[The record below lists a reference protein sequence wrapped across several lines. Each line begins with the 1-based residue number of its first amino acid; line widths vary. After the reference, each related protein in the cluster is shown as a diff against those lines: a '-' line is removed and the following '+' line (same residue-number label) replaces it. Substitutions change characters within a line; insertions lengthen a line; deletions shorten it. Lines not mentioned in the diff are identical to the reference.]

1 MSAIFI
7 YAIKS
12 AICLALL
19 YLPYTL
25 LMRRDTFYSFNRIV
39 LMGIVLL
46 ALVLPALDLPVF
58 DNGILSGISGK
69 GRAII
74 EIGMPQAVI
83 EGTGQHVAQPNPV
96 DVSQEWSVLLVQML
110 LLIYI
115 IGVGVCF
122 VWKLIS
128 LIRLMRFIPAGSIW
142 KEQKDGVTIYC
153 HLGEASPCSWMNKI
167 VISEDDYNNNPSVMI
182 HEKAH
187 CHKGHSWDTL
197 LVSLV
202 EVFMWFNPCIWMLDH
217 SLQEVHEYEADDEVL
232 RQGVT
237 AKNYQM
243 LLIEKAISTS
253 SYTFAN
259 GFNHS
264 LLKKRITMMMKK
276 KSNKWLSGTKALY
289 LLPVAL
295 VAVAAFA
302 TPKVSKNLE
311 AVIDGKVNANVLNDQ
326 NISSKNV
333 ENQAE
338 VDEIT
343 PTLTSQEAIV
353 LDEEPKRA
361 VIAIDEM
368 APEVEQDPDTAVFS
382 VVEKMPE
389 FPGGMQALMTFLASN
404 VKYPAIAQEAGV
416 QGRVLVKFTIS
427 KTGKVKD
434 ARVIRG
440 IPAISAPEPVLE
452 SEKEMY
458 EKKAEAAYQIN
469 TEALRVVESMPDWIP
484 GQQKGQAVNVSYTVP
499 INFKLQ
505 SLVSTKN
512 GRV

>member
-311 AVIDGKVNANVLNDQ
+311 AVIDGKVNVNVLNDQ

-368 APEVEQDPDTAVFS
+368 APEVAQDPDTAVFS

-416 QGRVLVKFTIS
+416 QGRVLVNFTIS

-484 GQQKGQAVNVSYTVP
+484 GQQKGQAVNVSYTLP

-505 SLVSTKN
+505 
-512 GRV
+512 

>member
-276 KSNKWLSGTKALY
+276 KSNKWLSAPSGIGCCCSICHTEGFK
-289 LLPVAL
+289 
-295 VAVAAFA
+295 
-302 TPKVSKNLE
+302 
-311 AVIDGKVNANVLNDQ
+311 
-326 NISSKNV
+326 
-333 ENQAE
+333 
-338 VDEIT
+338 
-343 PTLTSQEAIV
+343 
-353 LDEEPKRA
+353 EP
-361 VIAIDEM
+361 
-368 APEVEQDPDTAVFS
+368 
-382 VVEKMPE
+382 
-389 FPGGMQALMTFLASN
+389 
-404 VKYPAIAQEAGV
+404 
-416 QGRVLVKFTIS
+416 
-427 KTGKVKD
+427 
-434 ARVIRG
+434 
-440 IPAISAPEPVLE
+440 
-452 SEKEMY
+452 
-458 EKKAEAAYQIN
+458 
-469 TEALRVVESMPDWIP
+469 
-484 GQQKGQAVNVSYTVP
+484 
-499 INFKLQ
+499 
-505 SLVSTKN
+505 
-512 GRV
+512 

>member
-1 MSAIFI
+1 MMSALFI

-19 YLPYTL
+19 YFPYVL
-25 LMRRDTFYSFNRIV
+25 LMRRDTFYSMNRIV
-39 LMGIVLL
+39 LLCI
-46 ALVLPALDLPVF
+46 LVLSVILPAIQLPIF
-58 DNGILSGISGK
+58 ANSFISTLSGD

-74 EIGMPQAVI
+74 EVGLPQLDMSEAEKTAAAVSP
-83 EGTGQHVAQPNPV
+83 EGAR
-96 DVSQEWSVLLVQML
+96 QELGVLFVRLL
-110 LLIYI
+110 LLIYLLGMAI
-115 IGVGVCF
+115 TL
-122 VWKLIS
+122 VWKTVS
-128 LIRLMRFIPAGSIW
+128 LIRLTRFIPSGCVW
-142 KEQKDGVTIYC
+142 TEKTDGVTIYC
-153 HLGEASPCSWMNKI
+153 HLGQISPFSWMNK
-167 VISEDDYNNNPSVMI
+167 VVLSEEDYNENPSVLL

-187 CHKGHSWDTL
+187 CHKGHSWDKL
-197 LVSLV
+197 FVSLV
-202 EVFMWFNPCIWMLDH
+202 EVFMWFNPCVWMLDH
-217 SLQEVHEYEADDEVL
+217 SLQEIHEYEADDAVL
-232 RQGVT
+232 RHGVT
-237 AKNYQM
+237 SKNYQM

-289 LLPVAL
+289 MLPVAL
-295 VAVAAFA
+295 IAVAAFA
-302 TPKVSKNLE
+302 TPKVSKTFD
-311 AVIDGKVNANVLNDQ
+311 AVIDSKVNANVLNDQ
-326 NISSKNV
+326 NISSKNA

-416 QGRVLVKFTIS
+416 QGRVLVQFVVD
-427 KTGKVKD
+427 KTGKVSQ
-434 ARVIRG
+434 ARCIRG
-440 IPAISAPEPVLE
+440 IPAPVAPANATDA
-452 SEKEMY
+452 EKEVY
-458 EKKAEAAYQIN
+458 EKKGEGAYAIN
-469 TEALRVVESMPDWIP
+469 QEALRVVESMPAWKP
-484 GQQKGQAVNVSYTVP
+484 GMQKGQAVNVRYTLPVS
-499 INFKLQ
+499 FRLQ
-505 SLVSTKN
+505 
-512 GRV
+512 

>member
-311 AVIDGKVNANVLNDQ
+311 AVIDGKVNVNVLNDQ

-361 VIAIDEM
+361 VIAIEGMD
-368 APEVEQDPDTAVFS
+368 PEVEQDPDTAVFS

-484 GQQKGQAVNVSYTVP
+484 GQQKGQAVNVSYTLP

-505 SLVSTKN
+505 
-512 GRV
+512 

>member
-122 VWKLIS
+122 VWKLVS

-311 AVIDGKVNANVLNDQ
+311 AVIDGKVNVNVLNDQ

-484 GQQKGQAVNVSYTVP
+484 GQQKGQAVNVSYTLP

-505 SLVSTKN
+505 
-512 GRV
+512 

>member
-96 DVSQEWSVLLVQML
+96 DVSQEWSVLLVQIL

-311 AVIDGKVNANVLNDQ
+311 AVIDGKVNVNVLNDQ

-343 PTLTSQEAIV
+343 PALTSQEAIV

-368 APEVEQDPDTAVFS
+368 APEVAQDPDTAVFS

-416 QGRVLVKFTIS
+416 QGRVLVKFTVS

-484 GQQKGQAVNVSYTVP
+484 GQQKGQAVNVSYTLP

-505 SLVSTKN
+505 
-512 GRV
+512 

>member
-311 AVIDGKVNANVLNDQ
+311 AVIDGKVNVNVLNDQ

-343 PTLTSQEAIV
+343 PALTSQEAIV

-484 GQQKGQAVNVSYTVP
+484 GQQKGQAVNVSYTLP

-505 SLVSTKN
+505 
-512 GRV
+512 

>member
-83 EGTGQHVAQPNPV
+83 EGTEQHVVQPNPV

-311 AVIDGKVNANVLNDQ
+311 AVIDGKVNVNVLNDQ

-505 SLVSTKN
+505 
-512 GRV
+512 

>member
-83 EGTGQHVAQPNPV
+83 EGTGQHVVQPNPV

-122 VWKLIS
+122 VWKLVS

-311 AVIDGKVNANVLNDQ
+311 AVIDGKVNVNVLNDQ

-505 SLVSTKN
+505 
-512 GRV
+512 

>member
-12 AICLALL
+12 AICLAML

-25 LMRRDTFYSFNRIV
+25 LMRRDTFYSLNRKV

-58 DNGILSGISGK
+58 DNGILSGITGK

-74 EIGMPQAVI
+74 EIGMPQAAI
-83 EGTGQHVAQPNPV
+83 EGAGHHIAQPNPV

-115 IGVGVCF
+115 IGVAVCF
-122 VWKLIS
+122 IWKLIS
-128 LIRLMRFIPAGSIW
+128 LIRLMLFIPAGSIW
-142 KEQKDGVTIYC
+142 KEQKDGLTIYC
-153 HLGEASPCSWMNKI
+153 HVGQVSPCSWMNKI
-167 VISEDDYNNNPSVMI
+167 VISEDDYNNNPSVML

-197 LVSLV
+197 VVSLV

-232 RQGVT
+232 RQGIT

-289 LLPVAL
+289 MLPVAL
-295 VAVAAFA
+295 IAVAAFA

-311 AVIDGKVNANVLNDQ
+311 AVIDGKVNVNVLNNQ

-343 PTLTSQEAIV
+343 PALTPQEAIAV
-353 LDEEPKRA
+353 EETSIQEVPTEVDA
-361 VIAIDEM
+361 TTV
-368 APEVEQDPDTAVFS
+368 PEVTQVPDTTVFS
-382 VVEKMPE
+382 VVEQMPE
-389 FPGGMQALMTFLASN
+389 FPDGMQALMTFLAAN
-404 VKYPAIAQEAGV
+404 IHYPQIAQEMGV
-416 QGRVLVKFTIS
+416 QGRVLVQFVVD
-427 KTGKVKD
+427 KTGKVSQ
-434 ARVIRG
+434 ARCIRG
-440 IPAISAPEPVLE
+440 IPAPVAPANATDA
-452 SEKEMY
+452 EKEVY
-458 EKKAEAAYQIN
+458 EKKGEGAYAIN
-469 TEALRVVESMPDWIP
+469 QEALRVVESMPAWKP
-484 GQQKGQAVNVSYTVP
+484 GMQKGQAVNVRYTLPVS
-499 INFKLQ
+499 FRLQ
-505 SLVSTKN
+505 
-512 GRV
+512 

>member
-311 AVIDGKVNANVLNDQ
+311 AVIDGKVNVNVLNDQ

-368 APEVEQDPDTAVFS
+368 APEVAQDPDTAVFS

-416 QGRVLVKFTIS
+416 QGRVLVKFTVS

-484 GQQKGQAVNVSYTVP
+484 GQQKGQAVNVSYTLP

-505 SLVSTKN
+505 
-512 GRV
+512 

>member
-12 AICLALL
+12 AICLAML

-25 LMRRDTFYSFNRIV
+25 LMRRDTFYSLNRKV

-58 DNGILSGISGK
+58 DNGILSGITGK

-74 EIGMPQAVI
+74 EIGMPQAAI
-83 EGTGQHVAQPNPV
+83 EGAGHHIAQPNPV

-115 IGVGVCF
+115 IGVAVCF
-122 VWKLIS
+122 IWKLIS

-142 KEQKDGVTIYC
+142 KEQKDGLTIYC
-153 HLGEASPCSWMNKI
+153 HLGQVSPCSWMNKI
-167 VISEDDYNNNPSVMI
+167 VISEDDYNNNPSVML

-197 LVSLV
+197 VVSLV

-276 KSNKWLSGTKALY
+276 KSNRWSRTKALY
-289 LLPVAL
+289 LLPVAIIAL
-295 VAVAAFA
+295 GAFA
-302 TPKVSKNLE
+302 TTKSATTPVVVS
-311 AVIDGKVNANVLNDQ
+311 DSKVNANVLNDQ
-326 NISSKNV
+326 NIASKNA
-333 ENQAE
+333 ENLAK
-338 VDEIT
+338 VDEIA
-343 PTLTSQEAIV
+343 PVLTSQEETMSDAQPMQIV
-353 LDEEPKRA
+353 PVES
-361 VIAIDEM
+361 EM
-368 APEVEQDPDTAVFS
+368 TPDVYQDPDTAVFN
-382 VVEKMPE
+382 VVENMPA
-389 FPGGMQALMTFLASN
+389 FPGGMEAMMAFMRDNIQ
-404 VKYPAIAQEAGV
+404 YPPLGKEMGV
-416 QGRVLVKFTIS
+416 QGRVLVQFVID
-427 KTGKVKD
+427 KTGKVTQTRCIK
-434 ARVIRG
+434 G
-440 IPAISAPEPVLE
+440 IPAPSAKENATE
-452 SEKEMY
+452 AEKARIQ
-458 EKKAEAAYQIN
+458 KIGDAALQMN
-469 TEALRVVESMPDWIP
+469 REALRVVEAMPNWTP
-484 GQQKGQAVNVSYTVP
+484 GTQRGQKVNVRYTIP
-499 INFKLQ
+499 ITFKLQ
-505 SLVSTKN
+505 
-512 GRV
+512 

>member
-83 EGTGQHVAQPNPV
+83 EGTRQHVAQPNPV

-311 AVIDGKVNANVLNDQ
+311 AVIDGKVNVNVLNDQ

-484 GQQKGQAVNVSYTVP
+484 GQQKGQAVNVSYTLP

-505 SLVSTKN
+505 
-512 GRV
+512 

>member
-12 AICLALL
+12 AICLAML

-25 LMRRDTFYSFNRIV
+25 LMRRDTFYSLNRKV

-58 DNGILSGISGK
+58 DNGILSGITGK

-74 EIGMPQAVI
+74 EIGMPQAAI
-83 EGTGQHVAQPNPV
+83 EGAGHHIAQPNPV

-115 IGVGVCF
+115 IGVAVCF
-122 VWKLIS
+122 IWKLIS

-142 KEQKDGVTIYC
+142 KEQKDGLTIYC
-153 HLGEASPCSWMNKI
+153 HVGQVSPCSWMNKI
-167 VISEDDYNNNPSVMI
+167 VISEEDYNNNPSVML

-197 LVSLV
+197 VVSLV

-289 LLPVAL
+289 MLPVAL
-295 VAVAAFA
+295 IAVAAFA
-302 TPKVSKNLE
+302 TPKVSKTFD
-311 AVIDGKVNANVLNDQ
+311 AVIDSKVNANVLNDQ
-326 NISSKNV
+326 NNSSKNA

-389 FPGGMQALMTFLASN
+389 FPDGMQALMTFLASN

-416 QGRVLVKFTIS
+416 QGRVLVQFVVD
-427 KTGKVKD
+427 KTGKVSQ
-434 ARVIRG
+434 ARCIRG
-440 IPAISAPEPVLE
+440 IPAPVAPANATDA
-452 SEKEMY
+452 EKEVY
-458 EKKAEAAYQIN
+458 EKKGEGAYAIN
-469 TEALRVVESMPDWIP
+469 QEALRVVESMPAWKP
-484 GQQKGQAVNVSYTVP
+484 GMQKGQAVNVRYTLPVS
-499 INFKLQ
+499 FRLQ
-505 SLVSTKN
+505 
-512 GRV
+512 

>member
-83 EGTGQHVAQPNPV
+83 EGTGQHVVQPNPV

-311 AVIDGKVNANVLNDQ
+311 AVIDGKVNVNVLNDQ

-505 SLVSTKN
+505 
-512 GRV
+512 

>member
-58 DNGILSGISGK
+58 DNGILSGISSK

-122 VWKLIS
+122 VWKLVS

-311 AVIDGKVNANVLNDQ
+311 AVIDGKVNVNVLNDQ

-368 APEVEQDPDTAVFS
+368 APEVAQDPDTAVFS

-416 QGRVLVKFTIS
+416 QGRVLVKFTVS

-484 GQQKGQAVNVSYTVP
+484 GQQKGQAVNVSYTLP

-505 SLVSTKN
+505 
-512 GRV
+512 

>member
-311 AVIDGKVNANVLNDQ
+311 AVIDGKVNVNVLNDQ

-484 GQQKGQAVNVSYTVP
+484 GQQKGQAVNVSYTLP

-505 SLVSTKN
+505 
-512 GRV
+512 

>member
-96 DVSQEWSVLLVQML
+96 DVSQEWCVLLVQML

-311 AVIDGKVNANVLNDQ
+311 AVIDGKVNVNVLNDQ

-368 APEVEQDPDTAVFS
+368 APEVAQDPDTAVFS

-416 QGRVLVKFTIS
+416 QGRVLVKFTVS

-434 ARVIRG
+434 AGVIRG

-484 GQQKGQAVNVSYTVP
+484 GQQKGQAVNVSYTLP

-505 SLVSTKN
+505 
-512 GRV
+512 

>member
-83 EGTGQHVAQPNPV
+83 EGTGQHVVQPNPV

-484 GQQKGQAVNVSYTVP
+484 GQQKGQAVNVSYTLP

-505 SLVSTKN
+505 
-512 GRV
+512 

>member
-96 DVSQEWSVLLVQML
+96 NVSQEWSVLLVQML

-122 VWKLIS
+122 VWKLVS

-276 KSNKWLSGTKALY
+276 KSNKWLSSTKALY

-311 AVIDGKVNANVLNDQ
+311 AVIDGKVNVNVLNDQ

-484 GQQKGQAVNVSYTVP
+484 GQQKGQAVNVSYTLP

-505 SLVSTKN
+505 
-512 GRV
+512 

>member
-25 LMRRDTFYSFNRIV
+25 LMRRDTFFSFNRKV
-39 LMGIVLL
+39 LMGIMLL
-46 ALVLPALDLPVF
+46 ALVLPALDLPIF

-74 EIGMPQAVI
+74 EIGLPQAAV
-83 EGTGQHVAQPNPV
+83 EGVGQHVAQPNPV

-115 IGVGVCF
+115 IGVAVCF
-122 VWKLIS
+122 IWKLVS
-128 LIRLMRFIPAGSIW
+128 LIRLIRFIPAGSIW
-142 KEQKDGVTIYC
+142 TEQKDGLTIYC
-153 HLGEASPCSWMNKI
+153 HLGEVSPCSWMNKI
-167 VISEDDYNNNPSVMI
+167 VISEDDYNNNPSVML
-182 HEKAH
+182 HEQAH
-187 CHKGHSWDTL
+187 CRKGHSWDTL

-202 EVFMWFNPCIWMLDH
+202 EVFMWFNPCIWMLDQ

-311 AVIDGKVNANVLNDQ
+311 AVIDGKVNVNVLNDQ

-416 QGRVLVKFTIS
+416 QGRVLVKFTVS

-484 GQQKGQAVNVSYTVP
+484 GQQKGQAVNVSYTLP

-505 SLVSTKN
+505 
-512 GRV
+512 

>member
-25 LMRRDTFYSFNRIV
+25 LMRRDTFFSFNRKV
-39 LMGIVLL
+39 LMGIMLL
-46 ALVLPALDLPVF
+46 ALVLPALDLPIF
-58 DNGILSGISGK
+58 DNGILSGIFGK

-74 EIGMPQAVI
+74 EIGLPQAAI
-83 EGTGQHVAQPNPV
+83 EGVGQHVAQPNPV

-115 IGVGVCF
+115 IGVVVCF
-122 VWKLIS
+122 IWKLVS
-128 LIRLMRFIPAGSIW
+128 LIRLIRFIPSGSIW
-142 KEQKDGVTIYC
+142 TEQKDGLTIYC
-153 HLGEASPCSWMNKI
+153 HLGEVSPCSWMNKI
-167 VISEDDYNNNPSVMI
+167 VISEDDYNNNPSVML
-182 HEKAH
+182 HEQAH
-187 CHKGHSWDTL
+187 CRKGHSWDTL

-202 EVFMWFNPCIWMLDH
+202 EVFMWFNPCIWMLDQ

-289 LLPVAL
+289 MLPVAL

-302 TPKVSKNLE
+302 TPKVSKTFD
-311 AVIDGKVNANVLNDQ
+311 AVIDSKVNANVLNDQ

-338 VDEIT
+338 VAEIAPALPIQDVKEVEEIPTQTLPDET
-343 PTLTSQEAIV
+343 
-353 LDEEPKRA
+353 
-361 VIAIDEM
+361 EM
-368 APEVEQDPDTAVFS
+368 VPEVTQVPDS
-382 VVEKMPE
+382 VVFEIVEVMPE
-389 FPGGMQALMTFLASN
+389 FPGGMQALMTFMASN
-404 VKYPAIAQEAGV
+404 IRYPQIAQEMGV
-416 QGRVLVKFTIS
+416 QGRVIVQFVVD
-427 KTGKVKD
+427 KTGKVSQARCVRGVPAPVAPANATD
-434 ARVIRG
+434 A
-440 IPAISAPEPVLE
+440 
-452 SEKEMY
+452 EKNAY
-458 EKKAEAAYQIN
+458 EKKGQGAYEIN
-469 TEALRVVESMPDWIP
+469 QEALRVVESLPAWKP
-484 GQQKGQAVNVSYTVP
+484 GIQKGQPVNVRYTLPV
-499 INFKLQ
+499 NFKLQ
-505 SLVSTKN
+505 
-512 GRV
+512 

>member
-311 AVIDGKVNANVLNDQ
+311 AVIDGKVNVNVLNDQ

-368 APEVEQDPDTAVFS
+368 APEVAQDPDTAVFS

-440 IPAISAPEPVLE
+440 IPAIAAPEPVLE

-484 GQQKGQAVNVSYTVP
+484 GQQKGQAVNVSYTLP

-505 SLVSTKN
+505 
-512 GRV
+512 

>member
-96 DVSQEWSVLLVQML
+96 DVSQEWSVLLVQIL

-311 AVIDGKVNANVLNDQ
+311 AVIDGKVNVNVLNDQ

-416 QGRVLVKFTIS
+416 QGRVLVKFTVS

-484 GQQKGQAVNVSYTVP
+484 GQQKGQAVNVSYTLP

-505 SLVSTKN
+505 
-512 GRV
+512 

>member
-25 LMRRDTFYSFNRIV
+25 LMRRDTFYSFNRTV

-58 DNGILSGISGK
+58 DNGVLSGISGK

-311 AVIDGKVNANVLNDQ
+311 AVIDGKVNVNVLNDQ

-343 PTLTSQEAIV
+343 PALTSQEAIV

-416 QGRVLVKFTIS
+416 QGRVLVKFTVS

-484 GQQKGQAVNVSYTVP
+484 GQQKGQAVNVSYTLP
-499 INFKLQ
+499 INFKL
-505 SLVSTKN
+505 K
-512 GRV
+512 

>member
-39 LMGIVLL
+39 LMGIMLL
-46 ALVLPALDLPVF
+46 ALVLPALDLPIF

-83 EGTGQHVAQPNPV
+83 DGAGQHVAQPNPV

-115 IGVGVCF
+115 IGVAVCF

-142 KEQKDGVTIYC
+142 REQKDGVTIYC
-153 HLGEASPCSWMNKI
+153 HLGEVSPCSWMNKI
-167 VISEDDYNNNPSVMI
+167 VISEEDYNNNPSVML

-187 CHKGHSWDTL
+187 CRKGHSWDTL

-289 LLPVAL
+289 MLPVAL

-311 AVIDGKVNANVLNDQ
+311 AVIDSKVNANVLNNQ
-326 NISSKNV
+326 NISSKNA

-343 PTLTSQEAIV
+343 PTLTSQEAIA
-353 LDEEPKRA
+353 LDEEPQRA
-361 VIAIDEM
+361 VIAIEGMD
-368 APEVEQDPDTAVFS
+368 PEVAQDPDTAVFS

-389 FPGGMQALMTFLASN
+389 FPGGMQALMTFLASS

-452 SEKEMY
+452 SEKEMN

-469 TEALRVVESMPDWIP
+469 TEALRVVESMPDWVP
-484 GQQKGQAVNVSYTVP
+484 GQQKGQPVNVSYTLP

-505 SLVSTKN
+505 
-512 GRV
+512 

>member
-83 EGTGQHVAQPNPV
+83 EGTGQHVVQPNPV

-311 AVIDGKVNANVLNDQ
+311 AVIDGKVNVNVLNDQ

-338 VDEIT
+338 VAEIAPALPIQDVKEVEEA
-343 PTLTSQEAIV
+343 PTQLVQTE
-353 LDEEPKRA
+353 
-361 VIAIDEM
+361 
-368 APEVEQDPDTAVFS
+368 PEVAPDEDVYQDPDTTVFS
-382 VVEKMPE
+382 VVEVMPE
-389 FPGGMQALMTFLASN
+389 FPGGMQALMTFMASN
-404 VKYPAIAQEAGV
+404 IHYPKIAQEMGV
-416 QGRVLVKFTIS
+416 QGRVLVQFVVD
-427 KTGKVKD
+427 KTGKVSQ
-434 ARVIRG
+434 ARCVRG
-440 IPAISAPEPVLE
+440 VPAPVAPANATDE
-452 SEKEMY
+452 EKKAY
-458 EKKAEAAYQIN
+458 EKKGEGAYEIN
-469 TEALRVVESMPDWIP
+469 QEALRVVESMPAWKP
-484 GQQKGQAVNVSYTVP
+484 GMQKGQPVNVRYTVP
-499 INFKLQ
+499 VNFKLQ
-505 SLVSTKN
+505 
-512 GRV
+512 

>member
-39 LMGIVLL
+39 LMGTVLL

-83 EGTGQHVAQPNPV
+83 EGTEQHVVQPNPV

-311 AVIDGKVNANVLNDQ
+311 AVIDGKVNVNVLNDQ

-343 PTLTSQEAIV
+343 PALTSQEAIV

-505 SLVSTKN
+505 
-512 GRV
+512 